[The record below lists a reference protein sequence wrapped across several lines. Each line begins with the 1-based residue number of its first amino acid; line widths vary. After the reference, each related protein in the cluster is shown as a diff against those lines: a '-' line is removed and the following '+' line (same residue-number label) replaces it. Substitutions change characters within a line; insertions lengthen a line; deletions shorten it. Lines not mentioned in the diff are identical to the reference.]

1 MGGHAADRDGVAIG
15 RRGRRLLRADG
26 ACGAGAVFDVDGLSK
41 AVAHP
46 VGKQP
51 AEHVAAATGPER
63 QQHLDLLGGVVG
75 SVLGVGRTWHR
86 RERKQRKHYR
96 A

>member
-1 MGGHAADRDGVAIG
+1 MRGHAADRDGVAI
-15 RRGRRLLRADG
+15 RRGGRRLLRADG
-26 ACGAGAVFDVDGLSK
+26 ACGAGAVFDVNGLPK
-41 AVAHP
+41 TVAHP

-75 SVLGVGRTWHR
+75 RVLGAGRAWHG